1 MDETRSLEDL
11 AVIWMCRGMPVMA
24 MVGLEGVQA
33 VAEVEAEAGEEAVA
47 TVAGGCHLGGH
58 RGSHLHFPPRRVVH
72 QGHG

>member
-1 MDETRSLEDL
+1 MDETRSLGDL

-24 MVGLEGVQA
+24 MVGLEGVLA
-33 VAEVEAEAGEEAVA
+33 VAEVGEEDVA

-58 RGSHLHFPPRRVVH
+58 RGSRLHFPPRRVVL